1 MRGVLATIGLMKF
14 VFDEFVVGNRTLAIK
29 KADTA
34 LNQNDCQEEQASAGQ

>member
-1 MRGVLATIGLMKF
+1 VRDVLTKIGLMEL